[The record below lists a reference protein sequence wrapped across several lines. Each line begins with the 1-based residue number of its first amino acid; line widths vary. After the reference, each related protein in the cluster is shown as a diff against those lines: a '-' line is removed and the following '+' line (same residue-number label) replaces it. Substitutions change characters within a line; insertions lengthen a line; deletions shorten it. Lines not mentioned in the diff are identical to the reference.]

1 MEEEPFWK
9 RKALREMSREEWE
22 SLCDG
27 CGKCCLL
34 KLEDVDTGEIHT
46 TNVVCRLMDMKTCRC
61 TRYKERQRL
70 VPDCIILNE
79 ENVHQLSWMPKTC
92 AYRLLA
98 EGKDLPPW
106 HPLVTGDPAS
116 TARAGMSVK
125 GRVLSERDAGD
136 LAHHLVDWDV

>member
-1 MEEEPFWK
+1 MTQEPFWK
-9 RKALREMSREEWE
+9 KKTLPEMSREEWE

-34 KLEDVDTGEIHT
+34 KLEDADTGEIHT

-61 TRYKERQRL
+61 TRYQERQRL
-70 VPDCIILNE
+70 VPDCIILDE
-79 ENVHQLSWMPKTC
+79 KNVYQLSWMPKTC

-98 EGKDLPPW
+98 EGKDLPSW
-106 HPLVTGDPAS
+106 HPLVTGDPKS